1 MYAKANSLAAVSYA
15 SPEPVQEDILCQF
28 CKIHVLFA
36 SRRMGATQIL
46 GAVILTK
53 TYRSQT
59 PLKIVN
65 DTPIITEPESS
76 DSVDQPDDP
85 RLTIRQRQIMS
96 LMIKGETNKN
106 MALTLGISQRTVE
119 THRTVIMKKTGSKS
133 FPALVGVALAASETF
148 AWRHA
153 AVQNISCLTPR
164 QRHIM
169 ELVLSGHPRKNIA
182 ADLNISQRTVENHRA
197 SIMKKTGARSLS
209 ALACLA
215 LVAS

>member
-1 MYAKANSLAAVSYA
+1 MYAKAHYRATAPYA
-15 SPEPVQEDILCQF
+15 SPEPVREDILCQF
-28 CKIHVLFA
+28 CKIHILFA
-36 SRRMGATQIL
+36 SRRMDSTQIL
-46 GAVILTK
+46 GAVLLTK
-53 TYRSQT
+53 TYGSQT
-59 PLKIVN
+59 PLKLAN
-65 DTPIITEPESS
+65 DVAIIREPEKS
-76 DSVDQPDDP
+76 DNDDPYDDP

-119 THRTVIMKKTGSKS
+119 THRAVIMKKTGSKS

-169 ELVLSGHPRKNIA
+169 ELVLSGHPSKNIA

-197 SIMKKTGARSLS
+197 SIMKKTGTRSLS